1 MRKALN
7 TKLMLRLR
15 IMFLAMRKSGFRSLM
30 AVGSVGLGIGSMMI
44 MLALSSG
51 AERELQA
58 ITERVGKNLFVIKAA
73 DVPPLP
79 GRGTGWFTSTR
90 LDRRDEAVLRQQVD
104 GINAIVPIM
113 EGSFSTRL
121 HGKELA
127 TTIRGVTPGFPDL
140 RNFQLQE
147 GRFLDDD
154 DGLARSRVAVV
165 GSFIAERLN
174 DGFSVLGETIWI
186 NNVPFTVVGQMK
198 EKGFSDGQ
206 NEDDQI
212 LIPFET
218 AQRRLLNVDSVTCML
233 VQVRD
238 PGVLARVQTEARELL
253 RSTHRLAPGTRDDFD
268 ILSLLRADQVRA
280 MNSSFLEGL
289 SKLFAAITLAIGGA
303 GVLAVTFLNVKDR
316 TSEIGLRMAIG
327 ARQKDIAGLFMS
339 EACLLSALG
348 GMAGIAV
355 GWAAVF
361 VLTKFTQW
369 QMAVEWR
376 GIVIP
381 FLVSVVLGLVFGVLP
396 ALKASRVMPVEA
408 LRDA

>member
-1 MRKALN
+1 MRTVMN
-7 TKLMLRLR
+7 TKLMLRVR
-15 IMFLAMRKSGFRSLM
+15 IMFLALRKSGFRSLM

-51 AERELQA
+51 AQRELQA
-58 ITERVGKNLFVIKAA
+58 ITERVGRNLFVIKAA

-79 GRGTGWFTSTR
+79 GRGTEWATSTR
-90 LDRRDEAVLRQQVD
+90 LDRNDEAVLLRQVD
-104 GINAIVPIM
+104 GIRAIVPIL

-121 HGKELA
+121 HGREL
-127 TTIRGVTPGFPDL
+127 TTTVRGVTPEFTDL
-140 RNFQLQE
+140 RNFELQE
-147 GRFLDDD
+147 GRLLDDD

-165 GSFIAERLN
+165 GSFIAARLN
-174 DGFSVLGETIWI
+174 DGFGVVGETIWI
-186 NNVPFTVVGQMK
+186 DNVPFTIVGQMK

-218 AQRRLLNVDSVTCML
+218 GERRLFNADSLTCML

-238 PGVLARVQTEARELL
+238 EGVMPRVQAEARELL
-253 RSTHRLAPGTRDDFD
+253 RWTHRLAPGTRDDFE
-268 ILSLLRADQVRA
+268 ILSLLRADHVRA
-280 MNSSFLEGL
+280 MNSTFLGGL
-289 SKLFAAITLAIGGA
+289 SQLFAVITLAIGGA

-348 GMAGIAV
+348 GIAGIAV

-396 ALKASRVMPVEA
+396 ALKAARVMPVEA